1 MHLENL
7 TASNNNDE
15 HHVFRM
21 IGAFADVVSSCKA
34 TMAAHGFSGF
44 ISYDQNFVCTKS
56 VAGSKSTVVV
66 YVECTMVHP
75 DLYQI
80 SFRKSEPR
88 SASLLGQLVH
98 KKLERVKGA
107 LERKAA

>member
-1 MHLENL
+1 MLLEKL
-7 TASNNNDE
+7 PASNNNDE
-15 HHVFRM
+15 QHVFRM
-21 IGAFADVVSSCKA
+21 IGASADVVSSCKA
-34 TMAAHGFSGF
+34 TMAAHGFGGF
-44 ISYDQNFVCTKS
+44 ISYGQNFVCSKS
-56 VAGSKSTVVV
+56 VEGAQSAVVV
-66 YVECTMVHP
+66 YVESTMVHP

-80 SFRKSEPR
+80 SFRKSESR